1 MFTQYSPF
9 LHVKN
14 MSKNWPSSKNPPFL
28 DPGPS
33 RATLEDAVEKTVRS
47 VKKGRHHFGAG
58 KCHFNGIRSIFELER
73 VIFHGARTVGT
84 WELASLQGS
93 CGVGLGLV

>member
-1 MFTQYSPF
+1 MQ
-9 LHVKN
+9 LK
-14 MSKNWPSSKNPPFL
+14 
-28 DPGPS
+28 
-33 RATLEDAVEKTVRS
+33 KTVRS

-58 KCHFNGIRSIFELER
+58 KCHFNGIRSIFELEP

-93 CGVGLGLV
+93 CGVGLGFVLGLALGFFSVGFRVGVCLRSI